1 MTKYKW
7 PPQNEIDEL
16 NKLFQ
21 FPAIGDEQDWGI
33 EFSDPSRINEFLS
46 AYESANLTAPQK
58 MAVMELIIASFD
70 ELIYSEKDDPKLWE
84 RIASHLNS
92 EKELHKYTLNY
103 WACYEDQRDI
113 FPTTER
119 IREIHKNAF

>member
-1 MTKYKW
+1 MTEYKW
-7 PPQNEIDEL
+7 PSQNEIDEL

-33 EFSDPSRINEFLS
+33 EFSDLNRINEFLES
-46 AYESANLTAPQK
+46 YESGKLTAPQK

-70 ELIYSEKDDPKLWE
+70 ELLYLGKDDPQLWK
-84 RIASHLNS
+84 RIANHLNT
-92 EKELHKYTLNY
+92 EKDLHKYTLSY

-119 IREIHKNAF
+119 IREIHKHAF